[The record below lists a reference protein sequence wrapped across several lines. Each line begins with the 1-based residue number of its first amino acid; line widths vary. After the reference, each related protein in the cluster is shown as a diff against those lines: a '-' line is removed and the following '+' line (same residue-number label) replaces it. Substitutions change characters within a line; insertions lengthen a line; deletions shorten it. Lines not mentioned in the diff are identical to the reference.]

1 MQSSYQKRHIRYP
14 DQRVLHEVNVHTVAH
29 VLADQVLEQQPDEKK
44 IDAVAP
50 VVGGF
55 SGDNH
60 RRKTRDEQ
68 DYSSNGIPG
77 NRIAHQPHDA
87 QDGPRTQDRC
97 QRRAGLWNISS
108 SVNHR

>member
-77 NRIAHQPHDA
+77 NRIATSHTTPRTA
-87 QDGPRTQDRC
+87 PGPRT
-97 QRRAGLWNISS
+97 AV
-108 SVNHR
+108 SVVPDCGTS